1 MTRIL
6 LVVQDKGGVGKS
18 LTTRAL
24 AEAVPEAPVIEVD
37 ASQRLIELKE
47 RVTFFPMRADRTA
60 IDLSGGKA
68 ARAEF
73 DGVIT
78 AIQKATKPTVIDVG
92 ANTSASLMSVLG
104 SLSDAFAAMEIE
116 LGVVVLVTAEPGALA
131 EAPRMMM
138 LAKPLQATRFLI
150 ENRLHGEVDPK
161 SIEKIADGATV
172 TTLAEHAMEDRAVAV
187 LQAGGL
193 ASIPK
198 LDIAKLIDRHGLA
211 LGSRVH
217 GDLKRLRAD
226 AMVAVLPAAEW
237 LVGQP

>member
-47 RVTFFPMRADRTA
+47 RVTFFPMRADRAA

-78 AIQKATKPTVIDVG
+78 AMQKATTPTIIDVG

-104 SLSDAFAAMEIE
+104 SLSAALTSLKIQ

-131 EAPRMMM
+131 EAPRLMM
-138 LAKPLQATRFLI
+138 LAKPLTATRFLI
-150 ENRLHGEVDPK
+150 ENRLHGEVDAK
-161 SIEKIADGATV
+161 SIAKIADGATV
-172 TTLAEHAMEDRAVAV
+172 TTLAEHAMEDHAVAV

-198 LDIAKLIDRHGLA
+198 LDIAKLIDRHGVA
-211 LGSRVH
+211 LGSRVYA
-217 GDLKRLRAD
+217 DLTRLRAD
-226 AMVAVLPAAEW
+226 TMEAVLPAAKW
-237 LVGQP
+237 LVG